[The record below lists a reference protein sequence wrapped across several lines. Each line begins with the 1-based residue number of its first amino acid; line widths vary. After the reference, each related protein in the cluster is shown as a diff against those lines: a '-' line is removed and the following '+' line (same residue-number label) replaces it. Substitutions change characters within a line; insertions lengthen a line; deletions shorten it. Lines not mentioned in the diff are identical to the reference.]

1 MGIASLVAAGV
12 VADLLAS
19 AVKMFK
25 KTICLLLVIVFGYYW
40 QTRILQGPI
49 YESDKSLSGKTV
61 IITGGNAGIGK
72 TTAIEVA
79 KRNARVVIASR
90 NLAKSEEAK
99 KEIIEITGNKNIK
112 TIKLD
117 LEDFDSV
124 RKVASE
130 LIETEDHIDYLIN
143 NAGVIYLNGLTKQGL
158 SRVFTINHLGHFL
171 LTNLLLNKMKEQSN
185 KRPVRII
192 NVSSEAYKFGELDW
206 ENLHFDPEG
215 FTEQFRSYGNSKL
228 ANVYFTSELHRRLE
242 GYDIT
247 TYSLHPG
254 AIVTEI
260 GRNVPKTIAKIL
272 NIVTYPF
279 LRDVIY
285 GVQTIMYTMLDDDVV
300 QHSGKYFNNCA
311 LEELIESATNQTLGE
326 ELWDKSV
333 EMIDLVA

>member
-1 MGIASLVAAGV
+1 
-12 VADLLAS
+12 
-19 AVKMFK
+19 MFK
-25 KTICLLLVIVFGYYW
+25 KIVCFLLVVAFAYYW
-40 QTRILQGPI
+40 QTNIRRGPV
-49 YESDKSLSGKTV
+49 YLSDKSLLGKTV
-61 IITGGNAGIGK
+61 VITGGNAGIGK

-112 TIKLD
+112 AIKLN

-124 RKVASE
+124 RSVASE
-130 LIETEDHIDYLIN
+130 LIETEENIDYLIN
-143 NAGVIYLNGLTKQGL
+143 NAGVVYLNGLTKQGF

-171 LTNLLLNKMKEQSN
+171 LTNLLLNKMKEQSS

-192 NVSSEAYKFGELDW
+192 NVSSGAYKLGSFDW

-215 FTEQFRSYGNSKL
+215 FTEHFRSYGNSKL

-254 AIVTEI
+254 IVTTEI
-260 GRNVPKTIAKIL
+260 WKNGPEMLSKFFNFISAQ
-272 NIVTYPF
+272 F
-279 LRDVIY
+279 FRDAIY
-285 GVQTIMYTMLDDDVV
+285 GVQTIMYTMLDDDVT

-326 ELWDKSV
+326 ELWEKSI
-333 EMIDLVA
+333 EMTELVA

>member
-1 MGIASLVAAGV
+1 ML
-12 VADLLAS
+12 
-19 AVKMFK
+19 K
-25 KTICLLLVIVFGYYW
+25 KSICLLFVVALAYYW
-40 QTRILQGPI
+40 QTRIRQGPI
-49 YESDKSLSGKTV
+49 YESDKSLVGKTV

-72 TTAIEVA
+72 TTAIEIA

-143 NAGVIYLNGLTKQGL
+143 NAGVIYMNGLTKQGFN
-158 SRVFTINHLGHFL
+158 RDFTINHLGHFL
-171 LTNLLLNKMKEQSN
+171 LTNLLLNKMKEQSS

-192 NVSSEAYKFGELDW
+192 NVSSEFHKIGSLDW
-206 ENLHFDPEG
+206 ENLHFNPEG
-215 FTEQFRSYGNSKL
+215 VTEQFRSYGNSKL
-228 ANVYFTSELHRRLE
+228 ANVYFTSELHRQLE

-254 AIVTEI
+254 AITSELA
-260 GRNVPKTIAKIL
+260 RNLPCTVGHLINFISA
-272 NIVTYPF
+272 PF
-279 LRDVIY
+279 LRDTIY
-285 GVQTIMYTMLDDDVV
+285 GAQTIMYTMLDDDVT
-300 QHSGKYFNNCA
+300 QHSGKYFSNCA
-311 LEELIESATNQTLGE
+311 LEELSESATNQTLGE
-326 ELWDKSV
+326 ELWEKSI
-333 EMIDLVA
+333 EMTELGA